1 MARKVS
7 SSSEYSSSTCTPF
20 TPISEMSSV
29 KTPGSDS
36 MVVHSIALERG
47 AARTARSVDRQAKA
61 RSLSKCNESSVC
73 RKSPFSPCRVQPSPI
88 DTVHPSPS
96 IAKLYAAAV
105 VTFQTLSTVA
115 LTFLGAAA
123 SATARATASVS
134 GSDRLAFKLA
144 AKKYAPAS
152 TTTT

>member
-47 AARTARSVDRQAKA
+47 AARTARSVASQGAFAFEMQRVV
-61 RSLSKCNESSVC
+61 SLSEISNVEYNL
-73 RKSPFSPCRVQPSPI
+73 RR
-88 DTVHPSPS
+88 
-96 IAKLYAAAV
+96 
-105 VTFQTLSTVA
+105 
-115 LTFLGAAA
+115 
-123 SATARATASVS
+123 
-134 GSDRLAFKLA
+134 
-144 AKKYAPAS
+144 
-152 TTTT
+152 

>member
-47 AARTARSVDRQAKA
+47 AARTARSVDTSQGAFAFEIA
-61 RSLSKCNESSVC
+61 RVVSLSE
-73 RKSPFSPCRVQPSPI
+73 I
-88 DTVHPSPS
+88 
-96 IAKLYAAAV
+96 
-105 VTFQTLSTVA
+105 
-115 LTFLGAAA
+115 
-123 SATARATASVS
+123 
-134 GSDRLAFKLA
+134 
-144 AKKYAPAS
+144 
-152 TTTT
+152 